1 MRRQIAPLF
10 AFIVIGCGDPI
21 VEPASPDDTAKL
33 TLAAAIAD
41 ACPLAAPNDAAARN
55 QCADALS
62 DSALLRDA
70 TSETILWGGQPA
82 DKTLDK
88 VIDEASLTAFNPR
101 VWRRMY
107 LSTFMFTG
115 EAYVTQEGKYR
126 VLHMP
131 VQFRNL
137 LDPGEYPYPFWHS
150 EKKWRAYEVSLE
162 VLFYYDGDTLV
173 GSTRSAMKD
182 ESRSHFAR
190 MWDGN
195 WTWEGGAQPRV
206 TLYSN
211 LFSATNPN
219 VERLESAYRALEDGM
234 RTQNCTTCHDPTNA
248 AMAKQ
253 LELLN
258 YPNQALGSRHD
269 VVAQLEHNA
278 MPPGIGVSD
287 QLVRIDLIRLANEF
301 AVAGDEALKFEGETV
316 LRPQLQE

>member
-1 MRRQIAPLF
+1 MKRQIAPLF
-10 AFIVIGCGDPI
+10 GFIVIGCGNVD
-21 VEPASPDDTAKL
+21 EPKVDNDAAKL
-33 TLAAAIAD
+33 TLAAAIAE

-55 QCADALS
+55 ACADALG
-62 DSALLRDA
+62 DMDILREA
-70 TSETILWGGQPA
+70 TTDPILWGGQPA

-88 VIDEASLTAFNPR
+88 VMTEASLTSFNPR

-115 EAYVTQEGKYR
+115 EVYVTQEGKYR
-126 VLHMP
+126 VMHMP

-162 VLFYYDGDTLV
+162 VLFYYDGDKIV

-182 ESRSHFAR
+182 EARSHFAR
-190 MWDGN
+190 TWDGN
-195 WTWEGGAQPRV
+195 WTWEGGAQPRA
-206 TLYSN
+206 TLYTN
-211 LFSATNPN
+211 MFSASNPN
-219 VERLESAYRALEDGM
+219 VGRLESAFRALEDGM
-234 RTQNCTTCHDPTNA
+234 RTQNCTTCHDPTNS
-248 AMAKQ
+248 AMARQ

-258 YPNQALGSRHD
+258 YPNQALSGRHE

-287 QLVRIDLIRLANEF
+287 QLVRLDLIRLATEF
-301 AVAGDEALKFEGETV
+301 AAAGDEALAFEGEP
-316 LRPQLQE
+316 LPQR